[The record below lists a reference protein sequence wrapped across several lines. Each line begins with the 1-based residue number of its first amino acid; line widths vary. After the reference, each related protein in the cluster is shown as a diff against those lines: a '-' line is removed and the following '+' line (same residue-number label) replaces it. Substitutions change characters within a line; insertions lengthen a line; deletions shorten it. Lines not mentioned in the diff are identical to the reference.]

1 MKKIKRIDRENAEL
15 ISNFEKLKSKNLKEF
30 ESEMKILK
38 SKSGD
43 LSNEL
48 KRLEETPIELK
59 KLPQAQEI
67 SAEMRELN
75 AEWER
80 LNQKMIGDAAINK
93 NNAKNQK

>member
-1 MKKIKRIDRENAEL
+1 
-15 ISNFEKLKSKNLKEF
+15 
-30 ESEMKILK
+30 MKILK

-67 SAEMRELN
+67 SAEMKEGN
-75 AEWER
+75 
-80 LNQKMIGDAAINK
+80 
-93 NNAKNQK
+93 